1 MRRSGWCQHRSCAL
15 DGLHCRPTL
24 QPLECAASLG
34 KPTCS
39 PIESM
44 GHCPLASWL
53 KHLSAVGM
61 FALFSVFVAWSQS
74 YKPEPAAT
82 VQGVVRDLHG
92 QPIEAAIV
100 HLLPSGATN
109 ILTVRSDSKG
119 EYRCLA
125 SDAGTYTLR
134 AEKAGYVSTA
144 TGPFKLTVGQT
155 ATMNLT
161 LTLQTTAEATPAPTT
176 VPEFYVEPQFTVA
189 GVTDANNHGS
199 HGSDTVSRTTQS
211 LTREVVAADKSSSM
225 AKSSNSPDATEEAL
239 RRAALLA
246 PDSFEANQK
255 LGAYLLEVGRPADA
269 IPYLERAHHIRADD
283 ARTVR
288 QLAQA
293 DVDAGKFDEAR
304 SLIQST
310 LGRRNDAELHHFLGD
325 LEEKQKHPVEAV
337 HEYQRA
343 AELDPSETNLFDWAT
358 ELLTH
363 RALAPAVEVFTKG
376 NHLFPQSARM
386 LVGLGVAWYASGSP
400 DLAAKYV
407 CQASDLNP
415 HDPNPYL
422 ALGRMQI
429 VEGAGAQEVLEHL
442 KRFVQLQPDS
452 PQANYYYAVSLW
464 KQTSL
469 SLAPED
475 FRHVKTLLEKAVRLD
490 PKLAV
495 GFLQLGVLYEDRGS
509 LPEAISAYQS
519 AVAADSQLGEAR
531 YRLAQAYRRAGEN
544 LKAQQELASYQ
555 EISRHQ
561 EEQAEREARAIPQFV
576 YTLRDSKSPPQ

>member
-1 MRRSGWCQHRSCAL
+1 
-15 DGLHCRPTL
+15 
-24 QPLECAASLG
+24 
-34 KPTCS
+34 
-39 PIESM
+39 M
-44 GHCPLASWL
+44 GQSPLASSL
-53 KHLSAVGM
+53 KHLSAVGI

-82 VQGVVRDLHG
+82 VQGVIRDLRG

-100 HLLPSGATN
+100 HLLPSDATN
-109 ILTVRSDSKG
+109 ILTVHSDSKG
-119 EYRCLA
+119 EYRCSA
-125 SDAGTYTLR
+125 SDAGTYTLH

-144 TGPFKLTVGQT
+144 AGPFKLTLGQT

-161 LTLQTTAEATPAPTT
+161 LTLQATAEAAPTAA
-176 VPEFYVEPQFTVA
+176 PEFYVEPQFTVA

-211 LTREVVAADKSSSM
+211 LTREVVAADRSSSIAKSSS
-225 AKSSNSPDATEEAL
+225 SPAGSEEAL
-239 RRAALLA
+239 RQAAMRG

-283 ARTVR
+283 AWTVR

-293 DVDAGKFDEAR
+293 DVDAGKLDQAR
-304 SLIQST
+304 NLIQST
-310 LGRRNDAELHHFLGD
+310 LARRNDAEFHHLLGD

-337 HEYQRA
+337 REYQRA
-343 AELDPSETNLFDWAT
+343 AELDPSETNLFDWGT

-376 NHLFPQSARM
+376 NELFPQSARM

-429 VEGAGAQEVLEHL
+429 VEGAGALEVLERL

-464 KQTSL
+464 KQTRS

-475 FRHVKTLLEKAVRLD
+475 FRHLKTLLEKAVRLD

-509 LPEAISAYQS
+509 LPEAISAYQR

-555 EISRHQ
+555 EISRHE

-576 YTLRDSKSPPQ
+576 YTLRDSKSPAPPQ